1 MDLPAPRSASVT
13 WNGALPAPTLANVDA
28 DPDLE
33 LIVNSAYAGVVVY
46 DLPGSAGA
54 AVQWGTGRGSFRRDA
69 AR

>member
-1 MDLPAPRSASVT
+1 
-13 WNGALPAPTLANVDA
+13 
-28 DPDLE
+28 
-33 LIVNSAYAGVVVY
+33 VVY